1 MSDMSVLLQFF
12 FEGENQISLE
22 KVLEGKYQEPYQA
35 LLEPLVRSASAG
47 LWPLLLPYSR
57 KSELC
62 FYAGA
67 EDGRAL
73 EELRQV
79 LSAFLGTA
87 DTLPDYGLISNST
100 NDAENVLLRWSKA
113 GLLRIDFIDGV
124 SEPQKYRVFKALA
137 SVLLAYQ
144 QRPAV
149 SYLATRPLG
158 RVIRDFMLAYL
169 QRKGD
174 DAWNCYV
181 ELKLSGGFS
190 PSNLLSLEL
199 QALAAASRWQDI
211 VHHPKLPNLLI
222 GRLPLR
228 LTRIL
233 LRALGKLGLN
243 QLLITENISASSRDE
258 LIELC
263 YPFGSLF
270 MDVPLF
276 EEHPS
281 LDNEW
286 QLWGAGG
293 AVLGN
298 KNVFQKLPVFID
310 EIWLQNIAQW
320 SGLELVNTH
329 IVNDSLDLKDTIAP
343 LSTPLQGPEAVRV
356 LLENAQQASQEEMQ
370 SIWDELQAMPGL
382 WFAPL
387 SELPILNSI
396 WKDLQNRFSK
406 EQLGGWSSWFD
417 RLSNDEL
424 ISDVLE
430 REAFN
435 FCDNWPIESFK
446 TVELLN
452 VILSGSALGQAT
464 LRNTVPILMSWLYER
479 DVTCSSMLWLE
490 LLELLALDPVIN
502 PALLSQAAQLTQC
515 MLEQPFTANE
525 YARMTD
531 AIIMLWESNS
541 GPEAYNGMLELMDVL
556 LEAPCPQESL
566 RRQVWQLIQDFAFKR
581 WRQIKDPLIRQLT
594 QIIMREMLE
603 VGEQGP
609 EFDNGKD
616 PEKEGIGMVA
626 ALPDLK
632 GKMLAVYTLTE
643 GAARRA
649 REILEANFDGLRI
662 EINSDHTAT
671 PALCHL
677 AKTAD
682 YFVFAARSAAH
693 QAFYPITNS
702 RKDIIYPYGKG
713 ASSIIR
719 EFMAAIT

>member
-1 MSDMSVLLQFF
+1 
-12 FEGENQISLE
+12 
-22 KVLEGKYQEPYQA
+22 
-35 LLEPLVRSASAG
+35 
-47 LWPLLLPYSR
+47 
-57 KSELC
+57 
-62 FYAGA
+62 
-67 EDGRAL
+67 
-73 EELRQV
+73 
-79 LSAFLGTA
+79 
-87 DTLPDYGLISNST
+87 
-100 NDAENVLLRWSKA
+100 
-113 GLLRIDFIDGV
+113 
-124 SEPQKYRVFKALA
+124 
-137 SVLLAYQ
+137 
-144 QRPAV
+144 
-149 SYLATRPLG
+149 
-158 RVIRDFMLAYL
+158 
-169 QRKGD
+169 
-174 DAWNCYV
+174 
-181 ELKLSGGFS
+181 
-190 PSNLLSLEL
+190 LSLEL

-263 YPFGSLF
+263 YPFSSLF

-286 QLWGAGG
+286 RLWGAGG
-293 AVLGN
+293 AVFGN
-298 KNVFQKLPVFID
+298 KNVFQKLPIFID

-329 IVNDSLDLKDTIAP
+329 IVNESLELKDTIAP

-446 TVELLN
+446 TDELLN

-479 DVTCSSMLWLE
+479 EVTCSSMLWLE

-541 GPEAYNGMLELMDVL
+541 GPEAYSGMLELMDVL

>member
-1 MSDMSVLLQFF
+1 MSDMSVLLQLFF
-12 FEGENQISLE
+12 DGENQISLE

-100 NDAENVLLRWSKA
+100 NDAENVLLKWSKA
-113 GLLRIDFIDGV
+113 GLLRINFIDGV

-199 QALAAASRWQDI
+199 QALAAASRWNDI

-222 GRLPLR
+222 GRMPLR

-233 LRALGKLGLN
+233 LRALGQLGLN

-263 YPFGSLF
+263 YPFSSLF

-276 EEHPS
+276 EKHPS

-286 QLWGAGG
+286 KLWGAGG
-293 AVLGN
+293 AVFGN
-298 KNVFQKLPVFID
+298 KEVFQKLPIFID
-310 EIWLQNIAQW
+310 EIWLRNIAQW

-329 IVNDSLDLKDTIAP
+329 IVNEALDLKDTIAP
-343 LSTPLQGPEAVRV
+343 LSTPGQGPEAVRV

-387 SELPILNSI
+387 SEFPILNSI

-406 EQLGGWSSWFD
+406 EQLGGWSGWFD

-446 TVELLN
+446 TDELLN

-464 LRNTVPILMSWLYER
+464 LRNTVPILMNWLYER

-490 LLELLALDPVIN
+490 LLELVALDSVIK
-502 PALLSQAAQLTQC
+502 PTLLSQAAQLTQC

-541 GPEAYNGMLELMDVL
+541 GPEAYSGMLELMDVL

-566 RRQVWQLIQDFAFKR
+566 RRQVWQLIQDFALKR

-594 QIIMREMLE
+594 QIIMRGMLE

-616 PEKEGIGMVA
+616 PENEGIGMVA
-626 ALPDLK
+626 SLPDLK

-649 REILEANFDGLRI
+649 REILEANFAGLRI

-682 YFVFAARSAAH
+682 YFVFAARSATH

-719 EFMAAIT
+719 EFMAALT